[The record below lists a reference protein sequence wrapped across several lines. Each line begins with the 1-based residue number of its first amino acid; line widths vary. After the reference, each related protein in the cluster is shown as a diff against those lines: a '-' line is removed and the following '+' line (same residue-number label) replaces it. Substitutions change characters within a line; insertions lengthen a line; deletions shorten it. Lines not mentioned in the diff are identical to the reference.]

1 ARCYFPGR
9 VMKELGVD
17 VLIVPN
23 AAGGVNELYSAGDL
37 MLISDHINFTGTSPL
52 LGPNDEHFGPRFP
65 DMSVAYNLA
74 LRVDAR
80 LIAQELNLTI
90 REG

>member
-1 ARCYFPGR
+1 
-9 VMKELGVD
+9 
-17 VLIVPN
+17 
-23 AAGGVNELYSAGDL
+23 

-52 LGPNDEHFGPRFP
+52 IGPNDEHFGPRFP
-65 DMSVAYNLA
+65 DMSEAYNLA

-90 REG
+90 REGVYLWI